1 MGYSELRAAAAVPAA
16 GTAYQHTA
24 AGNFTRSPAAFRGAA
39 RAGNFQDAIA
49 SGSKNPGTGFK
60 NKAALH

>member
-16 GTAYQHTA
+16 AVYQHTA